1 MKNVGM
7 SLENYKK
14 YLNIFRFDDDDQK
27 EINKILNKV
36 MQITLLKRETVQTN
50 KNLYLK
56 PIMLPEDYKRI
67 DRVLV
72 TQKKFKCDRILT
84 QYKKE
89 LEEKDIKEDEI
100 KELLEKKE
108 KELIKELG
116 IKKSTKS
123 MPTQE
128 ENFTL
133 EDLKDLEEM
142 EGE

>member
-7 SLENYKK
+7 SLEDYKK
-14 YLNIFRFDDDDQK
+14 YLNIFKFDDVDQK

-36 MQITLLKRETVQTN
+36 LEIILLKRETAQTS
-50 KNLYLK
+50 KSLYLK

-67 DRVLV
+67 DKVLK
-72 TQKKFKCDRILT
+72 TQRQFKCDRILT

-116 IKKSTKS
+116 IRNVQKRK
-123 MPTQE
+123 
-128 ENFTL
+128 
-133 EDLKDLEEM
+133 
-142 EGE
+142 

>member
-7 SLENYKK
+7 SLEDYKK
-14 YLNIFRFDDDDQK
+14 HLNIFKFDDVDQK

-36 MQITLLKRETVQTN
+36 LEIILLKRETAQTS
-50 KNLYLK
+50 KSLYLK

-67 DRVLV
+67 DKVLNI
-72 TQKKFKCDRILT
+72 QRQFKCDRILT

-108 KELIKELG
+108 RELIKSLG
-116 IKKSTKS
+116 IRNVQKRK
-123 MPTQE
+123 
-128 ENFTL
+128 
-133 EDLKDLEEM
+133 
-142 EGE
+142 

>member
-7 SLENYKK
+7 SLEDYKK

-36 MQITLLKRETVQTN
+36 FEIILLKRETAQTSN
-50 KNLYLK
+50 SLYLK

-67 DRVLV
+67 DKVLN
-72 TQKKFKCDRILT
+72 TQRQLKCERILT

-89 LEEKDIKEDEI
+89 LEEKDSKEDEI

-108 KELIKELG
+108 RELIKSLG
-116 IKKSTKS
+116 IRNVQKRK
-123 MPTQE
+123 
-128 ENFTL
+128 
-133 EDLKDLEEM
+133 
-142 EGE
+142 

>member
-7 SLENYKK
+7 SLEDYKK

-36 MQITLLKRETVQTN
+36 FEIILLKRETAQTS
-50 KNLYLK
+50 KSLYLK

-67 DRVLV
+67 DKVLN
-72 TQKKFKCDRILT
+72 TQRQLKCERILT

-108 KELIKELG
+108 RELIKSLG
-116 IKKSTKS
+116 IRNVQKRK
-123 MPTQE
+123 
-128 ENFTL
+128 
-133 EDLKDLEEM
+133 
-142 EGE
+142 

>member
-7 SLENYKK
+7 SLEDYKK
-14 YLNIFRFDDDDQK
+14 YLNIFKFDDVDQK

-36 MQITLLKRETVQTN
+36 LEIILLKRETAQTS
-50 KNLYLK
+50 KSLYLK

-67 DRVLV
+67 DKVLNI
-72 TQKKFKCDRILT
+72 QRQFKCDRILT

-108 KELIKELG
+108 RELIKSLG
-116 IKKSTKS
+116 IRNVQKRK
-123 MPTQE
+123 
-128 ENFTL
+128 
-133 EDLKDLEEM
+133 
-142 EGE
+142 

>member
-7 SLENYKK
+7 SLEEYKK
-14 YLNIFRFDDDDQK
+14 YLKIFKFDDVDQK

-72 TQKKFKCDRILT
+72 TLKKFKCDRILT

-108 KELIKELG
+108 LIKELG
-116 IKKSTKS
+116 IRNVQKRK
-123 MPTQE
+123 
-128 ENFTL
+128 
-133 EDLKDLEEM
+133 
-142 EGE
+142 

>member
-7 SLENYKK
+7 SLEDYKK

-36 MQITLLKRETVQTN
+36 FEIILLKRETAQTSN
-50 KNLYLK
+50 SLYLK

-67 DRVLV
+67 DKVLN
-72 TQKKFKCDRILT
+72 TQRQLKCERILT

-108 KELIKELG
+108 RELIKSLG
-116 IKKSTKS
+116 IRNVQKRK
-123 MPTQE
+123 
-128 ENFTL
+128 
-133 EDLKDLEEM
+133 
-142 EGE
+142 

>member
-7 SLENYKK
+7 SLEEYKK
-14 YLNIFRFDDDDQK
+14 YLKIFKFDDVDQK

-108 KELIKELG
+108 LIKELG
-116 IKKSTKS
+116 IRNVQKRK
-123 MPTQE
+123 
-128 ENFTL
+128 
-133 EDLKDLEEM
+133 
-142 EGE
+142 